1 MDAQITEVRDVII
14 VEQLPVI
21 AEQLRSIKA
30 EIEEITSSALS
41 LECTEDTVKEV
52 KKERASL
59 NKLYAE
65 FEARRREVKEQILA
79 PYNEFERVYKECI
92 REPLS
97 YADTK
102 LQEKIRNVEHELKRA
117 KRDELR
123 EYYEEYR
130 TSIGLTER
138 DAPFEEANINVTLTA
153 TLKSLKEKAKEHL
166 DRVQRDLAMIATLE
180 NHAEVLAEYRYT
192 GNVTDAIANVNARK
206 KAIEEELHRA
216 EFIDDITNAEAI
228 AKVNEA
234 LEAFAPP
241 VVIDGNEDIYEV
253 SFTVRGTIAQLK
265 ALREFL
271 VNEGL
276 EYDE

>member
-30 EIEEITSSALS
+30 EIEEITSNALS

-52 KKERASL
+52 KKERAKL

-79 PYNEFERVYKECI
+79 PYNDFERVYKECV
-92 REPLS
+92 REPFS
-97 YADTK
+97 YADSK
-102 LQEKIRNVEHELKRA
+102 LQEKIRNVEQELKRA

-206 KAIEEELHRA
+206 KAIEEELNRA

-228 AKVNEA
+228 AKVDEA

-241 VVIDGNEDIYEV
+241 VVIDGDEDLYEV
-253 SFTVRGTIAQLK
+253 TFTVRGTIAQLK

-271 VNEGL
+271 VSEGL

>member
-30 EIEEITSSALS
+30 EIEEITSNALS

-52 KKERASL
+52 KKERAKL

-65 FEARRREVKEQILA
+65 FETRRREVKEQILA
-79 PYNEFERVYKECI
+79 PYNEFERVYKECV
-92 REPLS
+92 REPFS
-97 YADTK
+97 YADSK
-102 LQEKIRNVEHELKRA
+102 LQEKIRNVEHEIKRA

-206 KAIEEELHRA
+206 KAIEEELNRA

-241 VVIDGNEDIYEV
+241 VVIDGNEDLYEV
-253 SFTVRGTIAQLK
+253 TFTVRGTIAQLK

>member
-79 PYNEFERVYKECI
+79 PYNEFERVYKECV
-92 REPLS
+92 REPFS

-102 LQEKIRNVEHELKRA
+102 LQEKIRNVEQELKRE
-117 KRDELR
+117 KRDKLR

-206 KAIEEELHRA
+206 KAIEEELNRA

-241 VVIDGNEDIYEV
+241 VVIDGDEDLYEV
-253 SFTVRGTIAQLK
+253 TFTVRGTIAQLK

>member
-79 PYNEFERVYKECI
+79 PYNEFERVYKECV
-92 REPLS
+92 REPFS

-102 LQEKIRNVEHELKRA
+102 LQEKIRNVEQELKRE
-117 KRDELR
+117 KRDKLR

-206 KAIEEELHRA
+206 KAIEEELNRA

-241 VVIDGNEDIYEV
+241 VVIDGNEDLYEV
-253 SFTVRGTIAQLK
+253 TFTVRGTIAQLK

>member
-30 EIEEITSSALS
+30 EIEEITSNALS

-79 PYNEFERVYKECI
+79 PYNEFERVYKECV
-92 REPLS
+92 REPFS
-97 YADTK
+97 YADSK
-102 LQEKIRNVEHELKRA
+102 LQEKIRNVENELKRE

-206 KAIEEELHRA
+206 KAIEEELNRA

-241 VVIDGNEDIYEV
+241 VVIDGDEDLYEV
-253 SFTVRGTIAQLK
+253 TFTVRGTIAQLK

>member
-79 PYNEFERVYKECI
+79 PYNEFERVYKECV
-92 REPLS
+92 REPFS

-206 KAIEEELHRA
+206 KAIEEELNRA

-253 SFTVRGTIAQLK
+253 TFTVRGTIAQLK

>member
-30 EIEEITSSALS
+30 EIEEITSNALS

-52 KKERASL
+52 KKERAKL

-65 FEARRREVKEQILA
+65 FETRRREVKEQILA
-79 PYNEFERVYKECI
+79 PYNEFERVYKECV
-92 REPLS
+92 REPFS

-102 LQEKIRNVEHELKRA
+102 LQEKIRNVEQELKRE
-117 KRDELR
+117 KRDKLR

-241 VVIDGNEDIYEV
+241 VVIDGDEDIYEV

>member
-30 EIEEITSSALS
+30 EIEEITSNALS

-52 KKERASL
+52 KKERAKL

-79 PYNEFERVYKECI
+79 PYNEFERVYKECV
-92 REPLS
+92 REPFS

-102 LQEKIRNVEHELKRA
+102 LQEKIRNVEQELKRE
-117 KRDELR
+117 KRDKLR

-153 TLKSLKEKAKEHL
+153 SLKSLKEKAKEHL

-241 VVIDGNEDIYEV
+241 VVIDGDEDIYEV

>member
-30 EIEEITSSALS
+30 EIEEITSNALS

-52 KKERASL
+52 KKERAKL

-79 PYNEFERVYKECI
+79 PYNEFERVYKECV
-92 REPLS
+92 REPFS

-241 VVIDGNEDIYEV
+241 VVIDGNEDLYEV
-253 SFTVRGTIAQLK
+253 TFTVRGTIAQLK

>member
-30 EIEEITSSALS
+30 EIEEITSNALS

-52 KKERASL
+52 KKERAKL
-59 NKLYAE
+59 NKLYAA

-79 PYNEFERVYKECI
+79 PYNEFESVYKECV

-102 LQEKIRNVEHELKRA
+102 LQEKIRNVEQELKRE

-123 EYYEEYR
+123 VYYEEYR
-130 TSIGLTER
+130 ISIGLTER

-153 TLKSLKEKAKEHL
+153 TLKSLKEKAKKHL

-206 KAIEEELHRA
+206 KAIEEELNRA

-241 VVIDGNEDIYEV
+241 EVIDGNEDLYEV
-253 SFTVRGTIAQLK
+253 TFTVRGTIAQLK
-265 ALREFL
+265 ALRELL

>member
-30 EIEEITSSALS
+30 EIEEITANALS
-41 LECTEDTVKEV
+41 LDCTEDTVKEV
-52 KKERASL
+52 KKERAKL

-65 FEARRREVKEQILA
+65 FETRRREVKEQILA
-79 PYNEFERVYKECI
+79 PYNEFERVYKECV

-241 VVIDGNEDIYEV
+241 VVIDGNEDLYEV
-253 SFTVRGTIAQLK
+253 TFTVRGTIAQLK

>member
-79 PYNEFERVYKECI
+79 PYNEFERVYKECV
-92 REPLS
+92 REPFS

-102 LQEKIRNVEHELKRA
+102 LQEKIRNVEQELKRE
-117 KRDELR
+117 KRDKLR

-241 VVIDGNEDIYEV
+241 VVIDGNEDLYEV
-253 SFTVRGTIAQLK
+253 TFTVRGTIAQLK

>member
-79 PYNEFERVYKECI
+79 PYNEFERVYKECV
-92 REPLS
+92 REPFS

-102 LQEKIRNVEHELKRA
+102 LQEKIRNVEQELKRA

-206 KAIEEELHRA
+206 KAIEEELSRA

-228 AKVNEA
+228 AKVDEA

-241 VVIDGNEDIYEV
+241 EVIDGDEDIYEV
-253 SFTVRGTIAQLK
+253 TFTVRGTIAQLR

-271 VNEGL
+271 VSEGL

>member
-79 PYNEFERVYKECI
+79 PYNEFERVYKECV
-92 REPLS
+92 REPFS

-102 LQEKIRNVEHELKRA
+102 LQEKIRNVEQELKRA

-206 KAIEEELHRA
+206 KAIEEELNRA

-241 VVIDGNEDIYEV
+241 VVIDGNEDLYEV
-253 SFTVRGTIAQLK
+253 TFTVRGTIAQLK

>member
-30 EIEEITSSALS
+30 EIEEITSNALS

-52 KKERASL
+52 KKERAKL

-79 PYNEFERVYKECI
+79 PYNEFERVYKECV
-92 REPLS
+92 REPFS
-97 YADTK
+97 YADSK

-206 KAIEEELHRA
+206 KAIEEELNRA

-241 VVIDGNEDIYEV
+241 VVIDGNEDLYEV
-253 SFTVRGTIAQLK
+253 TFTVRGTIAQLK

>member
-30 EIEEITSSALS
+30 EIEEITSNALS

-52 KKERASL
+52 KKERAKL

-79 PYNEFERVYKECI
+79 PYNDFESVYKECV

-206 KAIEEELHRA
+206 KAIEEELNRA

-241 VVIDGNEDIYEV
+241 EVIDGNEDLYEAT
-253 SFTVRGTIAQLK
+253 FTVRGTIAQLK

>member
-30 EIEEITSSALS
+30 EIEEITSNALS

-79 PYNEFERVYKECI
+79 PYNEFERVYKECV
-92 REPLS
+92 REPFS

-102 LQEKIRNVEHELKRA
+102 LQEKIRNVEQELKRE
-117 KRDELR
+117 KRDKLR

-241 VVIDGNEDIYEV
+241 EVIDGNEDLYEV
-253 SFTVRGTIAQLK
+253 TFTVRGTIAQLK

>member
-1 MDAQITEVRDVII
+1 MDTQITEVRDVII

-30 EIEEITSSALS
+30 AIEEITSNALS

-52 KKERASL
+52 KKERANL

-79 PYNEFERVYKECI
+79 PYNEFERVYKECV
-92 REPLS
+92 REPFS
-97 YADTK
+97 YADSK
-102 LQEKIRNVEHELKRA
+102 LQEKIYNVEQELKRA
-117 KRDELR
+117 KRDQLR

-138 DAPFEEANINVTLTA
+138 DAPFEAANINVTLTA

-180 NHAEVLAEYRYT
+180 NHAEVLAEYRRT

-206 KAIEEELHRA
+206 KAIEEELNRA

-228 AKVNEA
+228 AKVDEA

-241 VVIDGNEDIYEV
+241 EVIDGDEDIYEV
-253 SFTVRGTIAQLK
+253 TFTVRGTIAQLR
-265 ALREFL
+265 ALREFI
-271 VNEGL
+271 VSEGL

>member
-79 PYNEFERVYKECI
+79 PYNEFERVYKECV
-92 REPLS
+92 REPFS

-102 LQEKIRNVEHELKRA
+102 LQEKIRSVEQELKRE
-117 KRDELR
+117 KRDKLR

-241 VVIDGNEDIYEV
+241 VVIDGNEDLYEV
-253 SFTVRGTIAQLK
+253 TFTVRGTIAQLK

>member
-79 PYNEFERVYKECI
+79 PYNEFERVYKECV
-92 REPLS
+92 REPFS

-206 KAIEEELHRA
+206 KAIEEELNRA

-253 SFTVRGTIAQLK
+253 TFTVRGTIAQLR
-265 ALREFL
+265 ALREFI

>member
-52 KKERASL
+52 KKERAKL

-79 PYNEFERVYKECI
+79 PYNEFERVYKECV
-92 REPLS
+92 REPFS

-102 LQEKIRNVEHELKRA
+102 LQEKIRNVEQELKRE
-117 KRDELR
+117 KRDKLR

-153 TLKSLKEKAKEHL
+153 SLKSLKEKAKEHL

-241 VVIDGNEDIYEV
+241 VVIDGDEDIYEV

>member
-79 PYNEFERVYKECI
+79 PYNEFERVYKECV
-92 REPLS
+92 REPFS

-102 LQEKIRNVEHELKRA
+102 LQEKIRNVEQELKRA

-206 KAIEEELHRA
+206 KAIEEELNRA

-241 VVIDGNEDIYEV
+241 VVIDGDEDLYEV
-253 SFTVRGTIAQLK
+253 TFTVRGTIAQLK

>member
-79 PYNEFERVYKECI
+79 PYNEFERVYKECV
-92 REPLS
+92 REPFS

-102 LQEKIRNVEHELKRA
+102 LQEKIRNVEQELKRE
-117 KRDELR
+117 KRDKLR

-234 LEAFAPP
+234 LEAFVPP
-241 VVIDGNEDIYEV
+241 VVIDGDEDIYEV

>member
-1 MDAQITEVRDVII
+1 MDTQITEVRDVII

-30 EIEEITSSALS
+30 AIEEITSNVLS

-52 KKERASL
+52 KKERANL
-59 NKLYAE
+59 NKLYAA

-79 PYNEFERVYKECI
+79 PYNEFERVYKECV
-92 REPLS
+92 REPFS
-97 YADTK
+97 YADSK
-102 LQEKIRNVEHELKRA
+102 LQEKIYNVEQELKRA
-117 KRDELR
+117 KRDQLR

-138 DAPFEEANINVTLTA
+138 DAPFEAANINVTLTA

-166 DRVQRDLAMIATLE
+166 DRVKRDLAMIATLE
-180 NHAEVLAEYRYT
+180 NHAEVLAEYRRT

-206 KAIEEELHRA
+206 KAIEEELNRA

-228 AKVNEA
+228 AKVDEA

-241 VVIDGNEDIYEV
+241 EVIDGDEDIYEV
-253 SFTVRGTIAQLK
+253 TFTVRGTIAQLR
-265 ALREFL
+265 ALREFI
-271 VNEGL
+271 VSEGL

>member
-30 EIEEITSSALS
+30 EIEEITSNALS

-52 KKERASL
+52 KKERAKL

-79 PYNEFERVYKECI
+79 PYNEFERVYKECV
-92 REPLS
+92 REPFS

-102 LQEKIRNVEHELKRA
+102 LQEKIRNVEHELKRE
-117 KRDELR
+117 KRDKLR

-206 KAIEEELHRA
+206 KAIEEELNRA

-241 VVIDGNEDIYEV
+241 VVIDGNEDLYEV
-253 SFTVRGTIAQLK
+253 TFTVRGTIAQLK

>member
-30 EIEEITSSALS
+30 EIEEITSNALS

-79 PYNEFERVYKECI
+79 PYNEFERVYKECV
-92 REPLS
+92 REPFS
-97 YADTK
+97 YADSK
-102 LQEKIRNVEHELKRA
+102 LQEKIRNVENELKRE

-206 KAIEEELHRA
+206 KAIEEELNRA
-216 EFIDDITNAEAI
+216 EFIDDITNA
-228 AKVNEA
+228 
-234 LEAFAPP
+234 
-241 VVIDGNEDIYEV
+241 
-253 SFTVRGTIAQLK
+253 
-265 ALREFL
+265 
-271 VNEGL
+271 
-276 EYDE
+276 

>member
-79 PYNEFERVYKECI
+79 PYNEFERVYKECV
-92 REPLS
+92 REPFS

-102 LQEKIRNVEHELKRA
+102 LQEKIRNVEQELKRE
-117 KRDELR
+117 KRDKLR

-206 KAIEEELHRA
+206 KAIEEELNRA

-241 VVIDGNEDIYEV
+241 VVIDGDEDLYEV
-253 SFTVRGTIAQLK
+253 TFTVRGTIAQLK

-271 VNEGL
+271 VSEGL

>member
-79 PYNEFERVYKECI
+79 PYNEFERVYKECV
-92 REPLS
+92 REPFS

-102 LQEKIRNVEHELKRA
+102 LQEKIRNVEQELKRE
-117 KRDELR
+117 KRDKLR

-241 VVIDGNEDIYEV
+241 VVIDGDEDIYEV

>member
-1 MDAQITEVRDVII
+1 MDTQITEVRDVII

-30 EIEEITSSALS
+30 AIEEITSNALS

-52 KKERASL
+52 KKERANL
-59 NKLYAE
+59 NKLYAA

-79 PYNEFERVYKECI
+79 PYNEFERVYKECV
-92 REPLS
+92 RDPLA
-97 YADTK
+97 YADSK
-102 LQEKIRNVEHELKRA
+102 LQEKIYSVEQELKRA
-117 KRDELR
+117 KRDKLR

-138 DAPFEEANINVTLTA
+138 DAPFEAANINVTLTA

-180 NHAEVLAEYRYT
+180 NHAEVLAEYRRT

-206 KAIEEELHRA
+206 KAIEEELNKA

-228 AKVNEA
+228 AKVDEA

-241 VVIDGNEDIYEV
+241 EVIDGDEDIYEV
-253 SFTVRGTIAQLK
+253 TFTVRGTIAQLR
-265 ALREFL
+265 ALREFI
-271 VNEGL
+271 VSEGL

>member
-30 EIEEITSSALS
+30 EIEEITSNALS

-52 KKERASL
+52 KKERAKL

-79 PYNEFERVYKECI
+79 PYNEFERVYKECV
-92 REPLS
+92 REPFS

-206 KAIEEELHRA
+206 KAIEEELNRA

-241 VVIDGNEDIYEV
+241 VVIDGNEDLYEV
-253 SFTVRGTIAQLK
+253 TFTVRGTIAQLK

>member
-30 EIEEITSSALS
+30 EIEEITSNALS

-52 KKERASL
+52 KKERAKL

-79 PYNEFERVYKECI
+79 PYNEFERVYKECV
-92 REPLS
+92 REPFS

-102 LQEKIRNVEHELKRA
+102 LQEKIRNVEHELKRE
-117 KRDELR
+117 KRDKLR

-241 VVIDGNEDIYEV
+241 VVIDGNEDLYEV
-253 SFTVRGTIAQLK
+253 TFTVRGTIAQLK

>member
-30 EIEEITSSALS
+30 VIEEITSNALS

-52 KKERASL
+52 KKERANL
-59 NKLYAE
+59 NKLYAA

-79 PYNEFERVYKECI
+79 PYNEFERVYKECV
-92 REPLS
+92 REPFS
-97 YADTK
+97 YADSK

-166 DRVQRDLAMIATLE
+166 DRVRRDLAMIATLE
-180 NHAEVLAEYRYT
+180 NHAEVLAEYRHT

-206 KAIEEELHRA
+206 KAIEEELNRA

-241 VVIDGNEDIYEV
+241 EVIDGNEDVYEV

-271 VNEGL
+271 INEGI

>member
-79 PYNEFERVYKECI
+79 PYNEFERVYKECV
-92 REPLS
+92 REPFS
-97 YADTK
+97 YADSK
-102 LQEKIRNVEHELKRA
+102 LQEKIRNVEQELKRA

-206 KAIEEELHRA
+206 KAIEEELNRA

-241 VVIDGNEDIYEV
+241 VVIDGNEDLYEV

>member
-79 PYNEFERVYKECI
+79 PYNEFERVYKECV
-92 REPLS
+92 REPFS
-97 YADTK
+97 YADSK
-102 LQEKIRNVEHELKRA
+102 LQEKIRNVEQELKRE
-117 KRDELR
+117 KRDKLR

-206 KAIEEELHRA
+206 KAIEEELNRA

-253 SFTVRGTIAQLK
+253 TFTVRGTIAQLK

>member
-79 PYNEFERVYKECI
+79 PYNEFERVYKECV
-92 REPLS
+92 REPFS

-206 KAIEEELHRA
+206 KAIEEELNRA

-241 VVIDGNEDIYEV
+241 VVIDGNEDLYEV

>member
-30 EIEEITSSALS
+30 EIEEITANALS
-41 LECTEDTVKEV
+41 LDCTEDTVKEV
-52 KKERASL
+52 KKERAKL

-65 FEARRREVKEQILA
+65 FETRRREVKEQILA
-79 PYNEFERVYKECI
+79 PYNEFERVYKECV
-92 REPLS
+92 REPFS
-97 YADTK
+97 YADSK
-102 LQEKIRNVEHELKRA
+102 LQEKIRNVEHEIKRA

-241 VVIDGNEDIYEV
+241 VVIDGNEDLYEV
-253 SFTVRGTIAQLK
+253 TFTVRGTIAQLK